1 MLKLTATGST
11 GLTASDQITIT
22 AKTAARALTAD
33 SLIDDGDDGG
43 TIALY
48 PNPVQADQQFVV
60 EGRGWQQGTLKFLL
74 YDMNGKVVKQLVLE
88 NTSGFFRQS
97 IPATGLAKGAYVL
110 AITREGERPKTF
122 KLMVE

>member
-1 MLKLTATGST
+1 
-11 GLTASDQITIT
+11 
-22 AKTAARALTAD
+22 LTAD

-60 EGRGWQQGTLKFLL
+60 EGRGWRQGTLKFLL

-88 NTSGFFRQS
+88 NTSDFFRQS
-97 IPATGLAKGAYVL
+97 IPAAGLAKGAYVL